1 MSLMQEESSDAS
13 QSTGDYSMPNSMNN
27 NNNSN
32 SSKGSSK
39 RTMRMRSL
47 QGQNLGNGK
56 KKGASGKG
64 KSFKAHGFDGHIAPF
79 LEKTYDLITNCDENI
94 ASWWDDGES
103 FVVKDPDLF
112 ALEWIPKY
120 FDHNKFQSF
129 SRQLN
134 FYGFKKLPNKAIRV
148 ADNDPDMAKTVR
160 FYNEFFK
167 RGRHDLLHNIKRST
181 RGGKD
186 GEENSEIQELKEK
199 VQYLESELSELH
211 NVVKIMQKQMMTMGG
226 LSTTM
231 APSIPP
237 PPPQAQAHEKTSSF
251 SYNGIHEKQMKP
263 AYLPPPPVQVA
274 KGGERMTSFLRG
286 FSSEFQA
293 SGFVDMMNEPVLSS
307 PMQSN
312 RPSPQERD
320 HNYQSNIQRM
330 QSLGITEDEVLN
342 YRFKGEETLD
352 NIDPIKIEDYSTGRK
367 AL

>member
-1 MSLMQEESSDAS
+1 MSFIQEESSDAS
-13 QSTGDYSMPNSMNN
+13 QSTGDYPMSHPMT
-27 NNNSN
+27 
-32 SSKGSSK
+32 KGGK

-47 QGQNLGNGK
+47 QGQNIGNGK
-56 KKGASGKG
+56 KKGGSSKG
-64 KSFKAHGFDGHIAPF
+64 KNHKSHGFDGHIAPF

-103 FVVKDPDLF
+103 FVVKDPDVF

-181 RGGKD
+181 RSGKD

-211 NVVKIMQKQMMTMGG
+211 NVVKIMQKQMMTIGG
-226 LSTTM
+226 LSTM

-237 PPPQAQAHEKTSSF
+237 QAHEKTNSLP
-251 SYNGIHEKQMKP
+251 YNGAHEKQMKP

-274 KGGERMTSFLRG
+274 KCGERMTSFLRG
-286 FSSEFQA
+286 FSSEFQ
-293 SGFVDMMNEPVLSS
+293 SNGFVDMMNEPVLSS
-307 PMQSN
+307 PMNSN
-312 RPSPQERD
+312 RPSHQKHD
-320 HNYQSNIQRM
+320 HYQSNIQRM

-342 YRFKGEETLD
+342 YSFKGEETLD
-352 NIDPIKIEDYSTGRK
+352 NIDPIKIEDYSGGRK
-367 AL
+367 AV